1 MRVPLWGAMTI
12 PVYKQ
17 IYSLVSL
24 IGGTQCAVLYRG
36 HTKPKTVKQMVEDG
50 DQRAFWLDP
59 RFESNP
65 AFMADAGEEESL
77 F

>member
-1 MRVPLWGAMTI
+1 
-12 PVYKQ
+12 
-17 IYSLVSL
+17 
-24 IGGTQCAVLYRG
+24 
-36 HTKPKTVKQMVEDG
+36 MVEDG

-65 AFMADAGEEESL
+65 AFMEDVGEEESL